1 MKYLFFDVDGTLL
14 GKSRFITPATIE
26 ALKKVK
32 KAGHKIFICTGR
44 APTSI
49 VGGRL
54 EEVPA
59 DGFIASAGGFVNVE
73 GQYIFKNY
81 IDATTLS
88 EVMTLFTNHKVLFAL
103 ETEKAIY
110 QTPGVN
116 EFFDLKHHQEF
127 GDNVELQRFFEL
139 KRVKENRIPILE
151 FDPKKIGVTKV
162 SFIAQDRY
170 LFLDI
175 VHYLVEHFNVVTFS
189 SENDDFIN
197 GEIIL
202 KNCTKADG
210 IRRVLEAL
218 NGDLNDTISF
228 GDSMNDYQ
236 MVATTKEAYVSEKAP
251 EKLKAIATGT
261 FSDPD
266 QDGIAKKLKELNL
279 Y

>member
-14 GKSRFITPATIE
+14 GKSRFITEATLD
-26 ALKKVK
+26 ALNKVK
-32 KAGHKIFICTGR
+32 ENGHKVFICSGR

-49 VGGRL
+49 VGGNL
-54 EEVPA
+54 ERVPA
-59 DGFIASAGGFVNVE
+59 DGYIGSAGGFINVG
-73 GQYIFKNY
+73 GQFIFKNFM
-81 IDATTLS
+81 DAPTLL

-116 EFFDLKHHQEF
+116 EFFDMKHHREF
-127 GDNVELQRFFEL
+127 GDNIELQLFFEL
-139 KRVKENRIPILE
+139 KRKKENRVPIAQ
-151 FDPKKIGVTKV
+151 FDPMKTGVAKV
-162 SFIAQDRY
+162 QFIATDRY
-170 LFLDI
+170 QFLDI
-175 VHYLVEHFNVVTFS
+175 VQYLVKHFNVVTFS

-210 IRRVLEAL
+210 IRRIMDYLH
-218 NGDLNDTISF
+218 GDLSETISF

-236 MVATTKEAYVSEKAP
+236 MIQLTSQGYVSVKAP
-251 EKLKAIATGT
+251 DKLKAIADGE
-261 FSDPD
+261 FDDPD
-266 QDGIAKKLKELNL
+266 HDGIAKLLKQLAL

>member
-14 GKSRFITPATIE
+14 GKSRFITDNTIK
-26 ALKKVK
+26 ALHKVK
-32 KAGHKIFICTGR
+32 EAGHKVFICTGR

-49 VGGRL
+49 VGGNL
-54 EEVPA
+54 EKVPA

-73 GQYIFKNY
+73 GEYIFKNY
-81 IDATTLS
+81 IDPTTLM

-116 EFFDLKHHQEF
+116 EFFDMKHHQEF

-139 KRVKENRIPILE
+139 KRVKENRTSILE
-151 FDPKKIGVTKV
+151 FDPQTIGVTKV

-175 VHYLVEHFNVVTFS
+175 VKYLTDHFNVVTFN

-210 IRRVLEAL
+210 IKRVLKAEGGSL
-218 NGDLNDTISF
+218 DDTISF

-236 MVATTKEAYVSEKAP
+236 MVATTHEAYVSKKAP
-251 EKLKAIATGT
+251 EKLKDIATGT
-261 FSDPD
+261 FEDPD
-266 QDGIAKKLKELNL
+266 ADGIAHLLDTLHL